1 METDQPHLRQSEP
14 DDWTVISFCVPRDTV
29 RVFRA
34 ASFHLVVR
42 RQKLAPVKYNAG
54 QFEMKRPPYSPVRQ
68 TARIKPGGLVTL
80 SPRFIKRTGWKVGN
94 TLYLSVEGGR
104 IFVERIPDEREW
116 RISRLRLRTKTV
128 FQQHSLVMPIRT
140 LGELIT
146 LHRGRAKP
154 NGRNRELGTLR
165 QRNSV
170 APRPVPTPP
179 ARKETQGI
187 RINGGV
193 LDMHKRRAKLPLPQL

>member
-1 METDQPHLRQSEP
+1 METAQPHLRQFETADQQDRSVGVYGNS
-14 DDWTVISFCVPRDTV
+14 TRIFCT
-29 RVFRA
+29 
-34 ASFHLVVR
+34 ASFHLVAR

-187 RINGGV
+187 RINGG
-193 LDMHKRRAKLPLPQL
+193 A